1 MNNVFENILNNY
13 SNQAIPLDNIL
24 SILLVVLILSIYEF
38 FVYRYVSHRAF
49 YNKSFN
55 ISIAILPFFISTI
68 IACLQSS
75 VIITLGAVG
84 ALAIIRFRTAVKD
97 PVDMI
102 YILWS
107 IHIGIIAGCQL
118 FEVAI
123 ITSLVVTILLVVL
136 ERLFVGKKPYILII
150 HSKDDINLDNIV
162 KPNCKKYRVKSRNY
176 TSNGVD
182 YAIEVSVKDP
192 SFLTDDLKKNK
203 LVSKFSLIEFDVDD
217 IV

>member
-1 MNNVFENILNNY
+1 MSNVFENILNNY
-13 SNQAIPLDNIL
+13 SNQAVPLDTIL
-24 SILLVVLILSIYEF
+24 SLLLVVLGLSIYEF

-68 IACLQSS
+68 IVCLQSN

-107 IHIGIIAGCQL
+107 IHIGIIAGCML
-118 FEVAI
+118 YEVAI
-123 ITSLVVTILLVVL
+123 VTSLVVTILLVIM
-136 ERLFVGKKPYILII
+136 ERVSMGKKPYILII
-150 HSKDDINLDNIV
+150 HSKDDLDLNNILMPHS
-162 KPNCKKYRVKSRNY
+162 KRFRVKSRNY

-182 YAIEVSVKDP
+182 YAIEVSLKNLVG
-192 SFLTDDLKKNK
+192 LTDSLKKNK
-203 LVSKFSLIEFDVDD
+203 LISKFSLIEFDADD
-217 IV
+217 IA

>member
-1 MNNVFENILNNY
+1 MSNVFENILNNY
-13 SNQAIPLDNIL
+13 SNQALPLDTIVSL
-24 SILLVVLILSIYEF
+24 LLVVLALSIYEF

-55 ISIAILPFFISTI
+55 ISIAVLPLFISTI
-68 IACLQSS
+68 IVCLQTN

-107 IHIGIIAGCQL
+107 IHIGIIAGCML
-118 FEVAI
+118 YEVAI
-123 ITSLVVTILLVVL
+123 VTSLVVTLILVIL
-136 ERLFVGKKPYILII
+136 EKISFGKKPYILII
-150 HSKDDINLDNIV
+150 HSKDDIDFNDTI
-162 KPNCKKYRVKSRNY
+162 KPYSKRYRIKSRNY

-182 YAIEVSVKDP
+182 YAIEVSIKDLNL
-192 SFLTDDLKKNK
+192 LTDSLKKDK
-203 LVSKFSLIEFDVDD
+203 LISKFSLIEFDADD
-217 IV
+217 II